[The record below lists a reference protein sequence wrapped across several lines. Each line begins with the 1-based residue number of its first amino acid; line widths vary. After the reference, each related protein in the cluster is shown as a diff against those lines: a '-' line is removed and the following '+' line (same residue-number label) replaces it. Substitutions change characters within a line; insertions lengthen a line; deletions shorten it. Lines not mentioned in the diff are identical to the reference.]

1 MSRSRTKK
9 NEKKKKV
16 KVGTKKKEKKRT
28 VTKSRKARKARKS
41 RKKRNQRGGNCNN
54 CLMITLMVFIAL
66 IHLSGIFDYGK
77 TIDDY
82 IKIGEDEL
90 DIAEQLGVGLIEY
103 DSRIDKIL
111 DGMVETGSRTID
123 EAMSFNL
130 KLNDNLQIDDIN
142 PHLTDIQVSMDLRD
156 RHNKFGQRSYTTK
169 DSTGF
174 YDTREE
180 AKQFNRD
187 WRPPK
192 DLQQSLP
199 EENDINVMLEK
210 FMPKILSM
218 ANSGIPDNIQFSGA
232 SSVVS
237 RSPTGPQNFHQDID
251 SYALLSSATADHEY
265 RIMIFDRDE
274 KYDTSWTDI
283 STEID
288 GRKAEKYVKTNFA
301 RYDYAKLIDFDLDK
315 SKYIALVF
323 DNTKVFHRTPPTS
336 FWNWVTNNIP
346 EKRRVTQF
354 RISWDD
360 YDQLNYEDE
369 YNEERFQEIMD
380 GGGYQLF

>member
-1 MSRSRTKK
+1 MPRSRTKK
-9 NEKKKKV
+9 NEKKRKV
-16 KVGTKKKEKKRT
+16 KVGAKKKEKKRT

-192 DLQQSLP
+192 DLQQSFV
-199 EENDINVMLEK
+199 EEGDINVMLEK

-288 GRKAEKYVKTNFA
+288 GRKADKYVKTNFA

-369 YNEERFQEIMD
+369 YNEKRFQEIMD